1 MIIYDKLTENQ
12 KLELVKGVIEV
23 SGRHMN
29 RTALGVVD
37 AITQLYPSATFE
49 ELKSMLPD
57 SINPAA
63 PKNYRSLF
71 KPYSE
76 KLYGVIQ
83 PGSIRKECQEQEL
96 DINAS
101 HFTDD
106 TEIFKSSD
114 GIEILV
120 SKSWES
126 KDTETGGHD
135 LDNLIQHVEK
145 YGVRVVEYQKEK
157 TFKKGGYTLE
167 IINPSLFNTLVNPK
181 KKSFP
186 YWILFIGLLLAGILG
201 FLLLKAC
208 NKETTVLKKPNV
220 EAIKSKPID
229 KPKDAIAQL
238 KEDVKAGKNVE
249 NRVISFNAIFFE
261 FDSDKIK
268 DSSLS
273 DLKLALDLLNELPD
287 LAIEINGHTS
297 NEGKEMHNLQLSQK
311 RAQAV
316 KTWLVSNGVTESRL
330 TSVGKGSSESIS
342 PNDTEENKEKNRRI
356 EFVILENKSN

>member
-1 MIIYDKLTENQ
+1 MNTFEKLTETQ
-12 KLELVKGVIEV
+12 RKEISKGVIEV

-29 RTALGVVD
+29 RTALGIVD
-37 AITQLYPSATFE
+37 AMVQLYPRASFE

-57 SINPAA
+57 TINPAA

-71 KPYSE
+71 NPYTD

-83 PGSIRKECQEQEL
+83 PGSIKKECKEQEL
-96 DINAS
+96 DVNAS

-106 TEIFKSSD
+106 SEIFKSSD

-126 KDTETGGHD
+126 NDTQTGEHD
-135 LDNLIQHVEK
+135 LQNLIKHVEK
-145 YGVRVVEYQKEK
+145 YGVRVVDYQKEK
-157 TFKKGGYTLE
+157 AFKKGGYSLE
-167 IINPSLFNTLVNPK
+167 IINPTLYDQLINPK

-186 YWILFIGLLLAGILG
+186 YWILLIGLLLVGILV
-201 FLLLKAC
+201 FLFM
-208 NKETTVLKKPNV
+208 NKTKNEVAPLKKPRV
-220 EAIKSKPID
+220 EEIKTTPKNKPNNAID
-229 KPKDAIAQL
+229 QL

-268 DSSLS
+268 DSSLN
-273 DLKLALDLLNELPD
+273 DLTLALNLLNELPE

-297 NEGKEMHNLQLSQK
+297 NEGKESHNLQLSQK

-316 KTWLVSNGVTESRL
+316 KTWLVSNGVPESRL
-330 TSVGKGSSESIS
+330 TPVGKGSAESIS

-356 EFVILENKSN
+356 EFVILKSVN